1 MKQNRTYSRRRK
13 ALFWLTALVV
23 TLAVIVLV
31 DGYNFLPSQT
41 LDYVEGREVLE
52 ELEIIHTERGEYK
65 PLEKSL
71 LIVSRN
77 RDHVVLSDSE
87 FSLRRGWSSGNGHV
101 LPLDGAAHHHTWV
114 AGSPDSDKKWVS
126 LFGVVPDGEAAPTF
140 RIILE
145 DYQANKMEELL
156 VVTPESS
163 IRVPGGMVFLEQ
175 YGFTLPPKE
184 EQYDIIK
191 LDVQVWKNGEWT
203 DPEHWTVSSY
213 S

>member
-1 MKQNRTYSRRRK
+1 MKQHRTYSRRRK

-52 ELEIIHTERGEYK
+52 ELEIIHTERGKYE

-77 RDHVVLSDSE
+77 RDHVVLSDSK

-101 LPLDGAAHHHTWV
+101 LPLDGAAHHHAWT
-114 AGSPDSDKKWVS
+114 ARSHDSDERWVS
-126 LFGVVPDGEAAPTF
+126 LFGIVPTGEEAPQF
-140 RIILE
+140 RIVIE
-145 DYQANKMEELL
+145 EISTDYRE
-156 VVTPESS
+156 VIGPVTPEPK
-163 IRVPGGMVFLEQ
+163 IHVPGGMLFLQQ
-175 YGFTLPPKE
+175 YSIFTATLE
-184 EQYDIIK
+184 RENV
-191 LDVQVWKNGEWT
+191 DVSVEVMKNGEWT